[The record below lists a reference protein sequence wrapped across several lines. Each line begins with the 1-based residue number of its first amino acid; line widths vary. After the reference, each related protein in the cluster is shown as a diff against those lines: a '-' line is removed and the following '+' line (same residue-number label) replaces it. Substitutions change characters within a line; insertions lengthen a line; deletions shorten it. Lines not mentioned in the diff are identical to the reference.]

1 MLLALPDCRIGQ
13 LWSSLTD
20 HAAAILFAMGT
31 AAGEELLEAVRA
43 RLRGHAVKL
52 WLPPYCV
59 EGRPKPEAVVALLPT
74 VFAERGGS
82 AALAAASDAALV
94 QSLTHLQKHAI
105 KKLHSRS
112 AAQSTSPAAGAAAA
126 PAAAPATAPATTT
139 VLCKVVG
146 AAVPRAQELGGPR
159 NTLVLPAVPLAMR
172 ASELGRMVLAAL
184 FGDGER
190 ERRERLRLFSG
201 GRQLAETDP
210 IVRNGV
216 RPQTRDG
223 TLSVLAI
230 VSEQQ
235 RAAGDAGSGGAHAG
249 EEDLV
254 LQKARKIRDAAALL
268 ATRDFHGDFEL
279 TDQHGRAV
287 ALPPQERAHL
297 CAALALHTLGKKVL
311 SGKLSKG
318 ARGKEASAGAVDM
331 AAAGAG
337 AGAAVNAGVAAE
349 ALQQDALQGGA
360 GASDQNVGA
369 LCQRGVADALAVL
382 LESDAAWSRVSE
394 TWKQRVDNFGLL
406 QLEIVWC
413 HLNLEQLSALPD
425 AAARIKLAETVLL
438 KQVNPNFLKLAIMNA
453 EEGRPVPPLAAPF
466 VRLLLLQG
474 VIHLVHERN
483 VKKAIQTLGEA
494 RVLCKSPRSALPTGH
509 PFGGGC
515 HLRLLCWP
523 HTWSAPAHSHPQARS
538 ADWCPAGTRR

>member
-1 MLLALPDCRIGQ
+1 
-13 LWSSLTD
+13 
-20 HAAAILFAMGT
+20 MGT

-360 GASDQNVGA
+360 GANDQNVGA